1 MIENIFFKA
10 YINNFIK
17 VFRRYNTDRYVITIN
32 GLNDFIDKDCKFTSL
47 LLEKLALL
55 GFIIKFDNSL
65 EIIDCIN
72 ISCKKDSDNY
82 LVNTYFK
89 IQDISSIIE
98 QSSKTDIPL
107 VCLII
112 MKSIAKLIC
121 EIKILYKA
129 IVLDLDDT
137 LWAGSLSEIGIEQIE
152 KNLNSLESKPFIY
165 FMKFIKSLAKD
176 FGFFVAICS
185 RNDIHMVQNAIDSL
199 SDTIFPIKN
208 YIDCIIANNND
219 KSENIK
225 LISDQLSIL
234 PDSIIFVDDN
244 YIVRNEVRK
253 NLPNV
258 FVPDWDNHYD
268 LVTMLITG
276 CFFERNILSV
286 DAQKRK
292 IQFKMIMAER
302 SKNTLPILEV
312 KINDDISHIKAIEL
326 YTKSNQFNFSQ
337 FNKNFGDDAQ
347 SLYFELYRENGDSL
361 GICSALTYVM
371 SSNTFTILNWAI
383 SCRFFEIG
391 LEEFILVYIK
401 KISQSDNI
409 IIKFQD
415 SHLNQKV
422 KDLLIKYQSVFD
434 IHKFTEF
441 IDVRLIDETINILS
455 AKTNLKIIK
464 NG

>member
-1 MIENIFFKA
+1 MVENIFFKV

-32 GLNDFIDKDCKFTSL
+32 GLSDFIDKDCKFTSL

-72 ISCKKDSDNY
+72 ISCKKDSDDCW
-82 LVNTYFK
+82 VNTYFR

-98 QSSKTDIPL
+98 LSSKTDIPL

-112 MKSIAKLIC
+112 MKSVAKLIC

-137 LWAGSLSEIGIEQIE
+137 LWAGTLSEIGIEQIE
-152 KNLNSLESKPFIY
+152 KNLNSSETKPFIY

-244 YIVRNEVRK
+244 YIVRNEVRE

-302 SKNTLPILEV
+302 SKNTLPVLEV

-371 SSNTFTILNWAI
+371 SSNAFTILNWAI

-391 LEEFILVYIK
+391 LEEFILMYIK
-401 KISQSDNI
+401 QISQSDNI

-422 KDLLIKYQSVFD
+422 KDLLIKYQCVFD
-434 IHKFTEF
+434 IHQFTEF
-441 IDVRLIDETINILS
+441 IDVRLIDETMNILS

>member
-17 VFRRYNTDRYVITIN
+17 VFRRYNTDRYIITIN
-32 GLNDFIDKDCKFTSL
+32 GLNNFIDKDCKFTSL
-47 LLEKLALL
+47 LLQKLALL

-72 ISCKKDSDNY
+72 ISCKKDSDDC
-82 LVNTYFK
+82 LVNTYFR

-112 MKSIAKLIC
+112 MKSVAKLIC

-137 LWAGSLSEIGIEQIE
+137 LWAGTLSEIGIEQIE
-152 KNLNSLESKPFIY
+152 KNLNLSESKSFIY

-199 SDTIFPIKN
+199 NDTIFPIKN

-225 LISDQLSIL
+225 LISNQLSVL

-268 LVTMLITG
+268 LVTMLTIG

-302 SKNTLPILEV
+302 SKNTLPFLEI

-347 SLYFELYRENGDSL
+347 SVYFELYRENGDSL
-361 GICSALTYVM
+361 GICSALTYVL

-401 KISQSDNI
+401 QISQTDNI

-422 KDLLIKYQSVFD
+422 KDLLIKYQYIFD
-434 IHKFTEF
+434 IHQFTEF
-441 IDVRLIDETINILS
+441 VNIRLIDETINILS